1 MHPSD
6 VLIPGLAT
14 GIGSLPHTDPL
25 AAAEAV
31 LDAFVG
37 LPAVPQLPQRS
48 PREGMCAQVARFIPG
63 VGVAP
68 SGELVRA
75 PGADG
80 ADALDLESWSG
91 LAGFIE
97 VAQQRQLEPRRIKV
111 QCAGPITMAA
121 ALSRIG
127 FSIPE
132 AMVLASAG
140 VQDCVRALER
150 AVAHVF
156 PDAARI
162 VLLDEPALVAWNDD
176 DGFTDRETAVDLLSG
191 ALATITGVS
200 GVHVC
205 GRGDRRLALEAGP
218 DVLSI
223 EARPDVLDDVSV
235 LARFLDNDGWI
246 AWGAVPTDR
255 PIGEAADP
263 LWRALV
269 SSWCVCTR
277 SGFDPVRVRAQAII
291 TPACGLAMHRV
302 PQAEHAMALAGA
314 LAARV
319 HEQAAAARL
328 TLGA

>member
-6 VLIPGLAT
+6 VFIPGLAT
-14 GIGSLPHTDPL
+14 GIGSLPHMDPV

-31 LDAFVG
+31 FAAFSG

-63 VGVAP
+63 VAVAP
-68 SGELVRA
+68 TGELVRA

-80 ADALDLESWSG
+80 TDALDAESWAG
-91 LAGFIE
+91 LIGFLE
-97 VAQQRQLEPRRIKV
+97 VGTTRGIVPERIKV
-111 QCAGPITMAA
+111 QCAGPITMAMT
-121 ALSRIG
+121 LSRIG
-127 FSIPE
+127 FSAPE
-132 AMVLASAG
+132 AMILASTG
-140 VQDCVRALER
+140 VRRCIQALETSLR
-150 AVAHVF
+150 HVF
-156 PDAARI
+156 PDSALV
-162 VLLDEPALVAWNDD
+162 VLLDEPGLASWSDD
-176 DGFTDRETAVDLLSG
+176 DGFTDRESATDLLSG
-191 ALATITGVS
+191 ALATVTGVS

-205 GRGDRRLALEAGP
+205 GNGDRRLALDAGP

-223 EARPDVLDDVSV
+223 EVRSDVLDDVSV
-235 LARFLDNDGWI
+235 LGRFLDNDGWI
-246 AWGAVPTDR
+246 VWGAVPTDR
-255 PIGEAADP
+255 PIGEAPEP

-269 SSWCVCTR
+269 SNWCVCTQ

-291 TPACGLAMHRV
+291 SPACGLAMHRV